1 MSDITANTAR
11 RDPGEP
17 SRSSSISSRLTS
29 SRTWGMAKGSM
40 RVLHETRIDLRVL
53 PAASLNIL

>member
-1 MSDITANTAR
+1 MTANTAR
-11 RDPGEP
+11 LPSASP

-40 RVLHETRIDLRVL
+40 RVLQETRIDFRVF